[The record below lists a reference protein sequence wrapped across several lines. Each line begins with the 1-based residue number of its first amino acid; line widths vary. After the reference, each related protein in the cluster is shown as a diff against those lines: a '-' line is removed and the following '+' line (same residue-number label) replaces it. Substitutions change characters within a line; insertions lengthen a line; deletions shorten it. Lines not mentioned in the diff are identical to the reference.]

1 MQINIGIIGLGTV
14 GCGTVEVLRRNAAL
28 LRKRSGC
35 ELVVKR
41 IATRTPDKSRPI
53 EVDHSVVSDDVDALL
68 ADPEIHI
75 VCELVGGVDPA
86 RDYVLRAIAA
96 GKSVVTANKEL
107 IAKHG
112 PEIDAAAAAAGVDFL
127 FEGSVGGG
135 IPLIAPL
142 RDSLAGNRV
151 QQITGILNGTTNY
164 ILTKMTREHEDFAD
178 VLAEA
183 QALGYAEADPTSD
196 VDGFD
201 TMYKLSILAGIAF
214 DTTVHLDDVY
224 REGIRAVSARDIEY
238 ARELGF
244 VIKLIALARQHDD
257 GEIELR
263 VHPALLPETHP
274 LANVNDVFN
283 AVLVEGDAVG
293 QVMFYGRGA
302 GMEPTGSAVVGDIV
316 AIARRLHCGGGL
328 APEDE
333 VPEGGA
339 TEATAATGAAKT
351 VVFKT
356 ASDIETRFCVRMQ
369 VADRPGMLAQ
379 IATVFGEK
387 GVSLDSIVQKKSD
400 GETAEIFWLTHR
412 TSQRA
417 MARSLN
423 EFNRL
428 DAVREVSSVLRVE
441 GE

>member
-14 GCGTVEVLRRNAAL
+14 GCGTVEVLRRNAAI
-28 LRKRSGC
+28 LRERCGC
-35 ELVVKR
+35 DLVVTR
-41 IATRTPDKSRPI
+41 IATRTPLKERPI
-53 EVDHSVVSDDVDALL
+53 EVDASLVTSDVDALL
-68 ADPEIHI
+68 ADPDIHI

-86 RDYVLRAIAA
+86 RDYILRAIAA

-112 PEIDAAAAAAGVDFL
+112 AEIDAAAQQAGVDFL

-164 ILTKMTREHEDFAD
+164 ILTKMTREGLDFAD

-183 QALGYAEADPTSD
+183 QALGYAETDPTAD

-214 DTTVHLDDVY
+214 DTPINLDDIY
-224 REGIRAVSARDIEY
+224 REGIRGVSARDIEY
-238 ARELGF
+238 ATELGF
-244 VIKLIALARQHDD
+244 VIKLVAIARQDD
-257 GEIELR
+257 NGELELR
-263 VHPALLPETHP
+263 VHPALLPQTHP
-274 LANVNDVFN
+274 LANVNEVFN

-293 QVMFYGRGA
+293 DVMFYGRGA
-302 GMEPTGSAVVGDIV
+302 GMEPTGSAVVGDVV
-316 AIARRLHCGGGL
+316 AIARRLRCGGNV
-328 APEDE
+328 APERE
-333 VPEGGA
+333 VVANSTVPLA
-339 TEATAATGAAKT
+339 KFKAAGE
-351 VVFKT
+351 
-356 ASDIETRFCVRMQ
+356 IETRFCVRMQ
-369 VADRPGMLAQ
+369 AVDRPGMLAQ

-400 GETAEIFWLTHR
+400 GEVAEIFWLTHR

>member
-1 MQINIGIIGLGTV
+1 MQINIGILGLGTV
-14 GCGTVEVLRRNAAL
+14 GCGTVEVLRRNADL
-28 LRKRSGC
+28 ISDRCGC
-35 ELVVKR
+35 QLVVKR
-41 IATRTPDKSRPI
+41 IATRTPDKARPVP
-53 EVDHSVVSDDVDALL
+53 VDRSLITDDIDAVLN
-68 ADPEIHI
+68 DPDIHI
-75 VCELVGGVDPA
+75 VAELIGGVDPA

-112 PEIDAAAAAAGVDFL
+112 AEIDAAAQAAGVDFL

-135 IPLIAPL
+135 IPLIAPM
-142 RDSLAGNRV
+142 RDSLAGNRAV
-151 QQITGILNGTTNY
+151 QLMGILNGTTNF
-164 ILTKMTREHEDFAD
+164 ILTKMTREHSDFGE

-183 QALGYAEADPTSD
+183 QALGYAEADPTAD

-201 TMYKLSILAGIAF
+201 TMYKLAILAGIAF
-214 DTTVHLDDVY
+214 DTPIKLDDIY
-224 REGIRAVSARDIEY
+224 REGIRQVSARDIEY
-238 ARELGF
+238 AAELGF
-244 VIKLIALARQHDD
+244 VIKLIAFARQHED

-263 VHPALLPETHP
+263 VHPALLPQSHP
-274 LANVNDVFN
+274 LANVNEVFN

-293 QVMFYGRGA
+293 NVMFYGRGA
-302 GMEPTGSAVVGDIV
+302 GMEPTGSAVVGDLIAV
-316 AIARRLHCGGGL
+316 ARRLHSGAVL
-328 APEDE
+328 QPVTPKESAAPR
-333 VPEGGA
+333 
-339 TEATAATGAAKT
+339 
-351 VVFKT
+351 FR
-356 ASDIETRFCVRMQ
+356 ASSEIETRFCVRMQ
-369 VADRPGMLAQ
+369 VIDRPSMLAQ

-428 DAVREVSSVLRVE
+428 DAVREVSSILRVE

>member
-14 GCGTVEVLRRNAAL
+14 GCGTVEVLRRNAAI
-28 LRKRSGC
+28 LRERCGC
-35 ELVVKR
+35 ELVITR
-41 IATRTPDKSRPI
+41 IATRTPAKQRPV
-53 EVDHSVVSDDVDALL
+53 EVDASIVSDDVDGLL
-68 ADPEIHI
+68 SDPNIDI

-86 RDYVLRAIAA
+86 RDYILRAIAA

-112 PEIDAAAAAAGVDFL
+112 AEIDAAATAAGVDFL

-135 IPLIAPL
+135 IPIIAPL

-151 QQITGILNGTTNY
+151 RRITGILNGTTNY
-164 ILTKMTREHEDFAD
+164 ILTKMTREGLDFAD

-183 QALGYAEADPTSD
+183 QSLGYAETDPTAD

-214 DTTVHLDDVY
+214 DTPVALEDIY
-224 REGIRAVSARDIEY
+224 REGIRGVSARDIEY

-244 VIKLIALARQHDD
+244 IIKLVAIARQDES
-257 GEIELR
+257 GELELR
-263 VHPALLPETHP
+263 VHPVLLPETHP
-274 LANVNDVFN
+274 LANVNEVFN

-293 QVMFYGRGA
+293 DVMFYGRGA

-316 AIARRLHCGGGL
+316 AVARRLKCGGQVAQG
-328 APEDE
+328 P
-333 VPEGGA
+333 
-339 TEATAATGAAKT
+339 KST
-351 VVFKT
+351 VLSAVKFKPT
-356 ASDIETRFCVRMQ
+356 SEIATRFCVRMQ
-369 VADRPGMLAQ
+369 VADKPGVLAR

-387 GVSLDSIVQKKSD
+387 EVSLESIVQKKSD
-400 GETAEIFWLTHR
+400 GETAEIFWLTHL
-412 TSQRA
+412 TTQHA
-417 MARSLN
+417 MAQSLA
-423 EFNRL
+423 EFEQL
-428 DAVREVSSVLRVE
+428 ESVREVSSVLRVE